1 MTLVPVEVGKSI
13 KNVTVNKYTNIITNM
28 KNWFKKNPKSLM
40 IIGLFVLIGIG
51 AIVYYA
57 FFWNI
62 NPKVTDFK
70 SCSESTKGV
79 IREIYP
85 AQCVYNGVTYTEEV
99 AIDLD
104 ETNPNGEG
112 INLDLPENEKT
123 QIEAWLEKNDYNQYG
138 DKTDTLYPG
147 GTPLF
152 DEAKGTYIKLYD
164 YLLKKYPSKPW
175 LTTTAKPITDS
186 SNTNPEVKSFT
197 TVKNWLNFT
206 DPNFE
211 LQYPDF
217 VELANQNGYPVKFTG
232 EDGFEFVIYVDTK
245 APQYDA
251 GTCEKKADVDTLGV
265 YLCYNKTKAYQELYQ
280 RMLDSFV
287 AR

>member
-1 MTLVPVEVGKSI
+1 
-13 KNVTVNKYTNIITNM
+13 M
-28 KNWFKKNPKSLM
+28 KQWLKQNPKSVM
-40 IIGLFVLIGIG
+40 IIGIFVLIGIG

-57 FFWNI
+57 FFWNT
-62 NPKVTDFK
+62 NPKVTDFN
-70 SCSESTKGV
+70 SCIEVTLGGISGDRASRCTYDG
-79 IREIYP
+79 I
-85 AQCVYNGVTYTEEV
+85 TYTRDTELELKDTNSSKQ
-99 AIDLD
+99 DL
-104 ETNPNGEG
+104 
-112 INLDLPENEKT
+112 NLDLPENEKA

-138 DKTDTLYPG
+138 DKTDTIYAG

-152 DEAKGTYIKLYD
+152 DETKGTYIKLYD
-164 YLLKKYPSKPW
+164 YLLKKYPNKPW
-175 LTTTAKPITDS
+175 IITATTKPITDS

-217 VELANQNGYPVKFTG
+217 VDVAKQNGYPVKFTS

-245 APQYDA
+245 TPQYDT
-251 GTCEKKADVDTLGV
+251 GTCDKKEDVDALGV

-280 RMLDSFV
+280 RILDSFV